1 MLKIA
6 GIFIGLFLFQF
17 SFGQSLSLEN
27 YTPGNGLVDAR
38 VSKMF
43 QDSKG
48 RLFFLTAAGFSI
60 FDGQHFDNYG
70 NNILQGTG
78 IISDI
83 AEYDN
88 GFIKV
93 FSYDGDIYTVKDQ
106 IVQFDSTHR
115 ELLKELSKV
124 YTVNKY
130 EKVILTNYHLI
141 REKNHQLQLLK
152 LYTLKPG
159 FIENSL
165 LIGDRLILI
174 QGNENKTQ
182 TIYLYNFL
190 QEKIEDSISIS
201 IPISYINKLDSKIVC
216 ATNTSKWFQINSTM
230 IDKGKISLKPYQ
242 LIFEPPQH
250 FENFKVQFLADN
262 ICWFIQPSKGY
273 TRVKLP
279 AYKNEYFPIAEG
291 ILNAPHWVFEDAEK
305 NYWFGSSGSGVQ
317 KYQRS
322 ALSKLNKIEQYDLGN
337 VKLLNQG
344 MDATTF
350 IDATGGVFMNEHKT
364 ADFKIDNNYFIH
376 WKGQSW
382 QFTDYKTLVS
392 DQGYVFKLDQLIA
405 HYHPEDFLF
414 SHSFIDS
421 KGRLVIAGRIFLVI
435 DNNFTFQY
443 YRPPYFCDNIVQS
456 YDNDFVCFLRNNEVI
471 RIHIDKTGILKTYTQ
486 LIPDLSPR
494 YTIQWDSTTY
504 LCGTRLGGIR
514 IFKWYQ
520 NKFEERGSINRL
532 KGLSNNFVNV
542 LLKRDLHSIV
552 VGTGVGLDL
561 VHFNGKDTTID
572 NLSLLNN
579 IFLPFVDLV
588 HATNSTMLTR
598 TLDGQLFKLSFFENK
613 DSMFAPFFY
622 FKNLLV
628 NNAIID
634 FEQQKNFNYTSN
646 NFVFSVSSPSF
657 IESKRIKFS
666 FLLTKNG
673 EIQWQQ
679 NTNSPDFEI
688 KNLAP
693 GSYTLNVIVKYP
705 SQIYADKK
713 LSYSFVIDPPYWKR
727 WWFVFLSIVLLVGA
741 ISLFSYWIYR
751 SKLKVQINKLDR
763 EKAVEKER
771 TRIALDM
778 HDDFGSNLSRIKFI
792 SEKIQLLNKE
802 DAELVHDL
810 SKISFFS
817 DEMIE
822 KLNEIVWALNQRY
835 DSLDDLI
842 GYCRSYVADY
852 LQDKNIDLVF
862 EAPSHINSK
871 ISGEIRRNI
880 FMVIKEAIHNVVKHA
895 DASIV
900 QIHFFQTKQVEVLI
914 SDNGK
919 GIDLNNIRAFA
930 NGINNMKERIET
942 VGGSFEI
949 RNNLGTEIKIS
960 LPV

>member
-1 MLKIA
+1 MD
-6 GIFIGLFLFQF
+6 GL
-17 SFGQSLSLEN
+17 
-27 YTPGNGLVDAR
+27 
-38 VSKMF
+38 
-43 QDSKG
+43 
-48 RLFFLTAAGFSI
+48 
-60 FDGQHFDNYG
+60 
-70 NNILQGTG
+70 
-78 IISDI
+78 
-83 AEYDN
+83 
-88 GFIKV
+88 
-93 FSYDGDIYTVKDQ
+93 
-106 IVQFDSTHR
+106 
-115 ELLKELSKV
+115 
-124 YTVNKY
+124 
-130 EKVILTNYHLI
+130 
-141 REKNHQLQLLK
+141 
-152 LYTLKPG
+152 
-159 FIENSL
+159 
-165 LIGDRLILI
+165 
-174 QGNENKTQ
+174 
-182 TIYLYNFL
+182 
-190 QEKIEDSISIS
+190 
-201 IPISYINKLDSKIVC
+201 
-216 ATNTSKWFQINSTM
+216 
-230 IDKGKISLKPYQ
+230 
-242 LIFEPPQH
+242 
-250 FENFKVQFLADN
+250 
-262 ICWFIQPSKGY
+262 
-273 TRVKLP
+273 
-279 AYKNEYFPIAEG
+279 
-291 ILNAPHWVFEDAEK
+291 
-305 NYWFGSSGSGVQ
+305 
-317 KYQRS
+317 
-322 ALSKLNKIEQYDLGN
+322 
-337 VKLLNQG
+337 
-344 MDATTF
+344 
-350 IDATGGVFMNEHKT
+350 
-364 ADFKIDNNYFIH
+364 
-376 WKGQSW
+376 
-382 QFTDYKTLVS
+382 
-392 DQGYVFKLDQLIA
+392 
-405 HYHPEDFLF
+405 
-414 SHSFIDS
+414 
-421 KGRLVIAGRIFLVI
+421 
-435 DNNFTFQY
+435 
-443 YRPPYFCDNIVQS
+443 
-456 YDNDFVCFLRNNEVI
+456 
-471 RIHIDKTGILKTYTQ
+471 YTQ
-486 LIPDLSPR
+486 LIPNLSPR
-494 YTIQWDSTTY
+494 YTIQWDSTTF
-504 LCGTRLGGIR
+504 LCGTRLRGIR
-514 IFKWYQ
+514 FFKWENNQ
-520 NKFEERGSINRL
+520 FIAKGTINRS

-542 LLKRDLHSIV
+542 LLKKDQNTIIA
-552 VGTGVGLDL
+552 GTSAGLDRIR
-561 VHFNGKDTTID
+561 FDGQDTTID

-588 HATNSTMLTR
+588 EASDSSLFTR
-598 TLDGQLFKLSFFENK
+598 TLDGQLFTISNIENK
-613 DSMFAPFFY
+613 ETGFHPACY
-622 FKNLLV
+622 FKNIHV
-628 NNAIID
+628 NNSIID
-634 FEQQKNFNYTSN
+634 IEHQQEFNYDNN
-646 NFVFSVSSPSF
+646 NFFFSVSSPSF
-657 IESKRIKFS
+657 FESKRIKFS